1 VNVVLSK
8 REKYIAIGAI
18 SAVALLTINSLVIAP
33 YNDKRDALEEQETA
47 DTKTLEDD
55 KLLLYK
61 QEGLQSTWKDM
72 LASGLQADDSTAQSK
87 TQQAL
92 QDWARS
98 ANINLEALSS
108 DHVATQK
115 GPFQVINFNLDFNSS
130 GNQSMRQIARVLW
143 SLESADMPIRL
154 NDMKITTARE
164 GTDNLDVKLI
174 VSSLYMPPTAK
185 PARSGQSGANS
196 NQSDEMEDVQ

>member
-8 REKYIAIGAI
+8 REKYIAI
-18 SAVALLTINSLVIAP
+18 SAVSAVVLLGINSLVIGP
-33 YNDKRDALEEQETA
+33 YNDKRNALEEQEAA

-61 QEGLQSTWKDM
+61 QTGLQSTWKDM

-108 DHVATQK
+108 DHVATQH
-115 GPFQVINFNLDFNSS
+115 GPFQVINFNLDFNST

-143 SLESADMPIRL
+143 SIESADMPIRL

-174 VSSLYMPPTAK
+174 VSSLYMPPTAQ
-185 PARSGQSGANS
+185 PAGSGQSGANS

>member
-18 SAVALLTINSLVIAP
+18 GAVVLLGINSLVIGP
-33 YNDKRDALEEQETA
+33 YTDKLSALDDQETA
-47 DTKTLEDD
+47 ARKTLSDD
-55 KLLLYK
+55 TVLLHR
-61 QEGLQSTWKDM
+61 QESLQSDWQAM
-72 LASGLQADDSTAQSK
+72 LASGLQADDSIAQSK

-108 DHVATQK
+108 DHVATQH
-115 GPFQVINFNLDFNSS
+115 GPFQIINFSLDFSAS

-143 SLESADMPIRL
+143 SIESANIPIRL
-154 NDMKITTARE
+154 NDMKVTTTRE

-174 VSSLYMPPTAK
+174 VSSLYMPPT
-185 PARSGQSGANS
+185 GQPDTGNQPGAGDQS
-196 NQSDEMEDVQ
+196 NETDDVQ

>member
-18 SAVALLTINSLVIAP
+18 GAVVLLGINSLVIGP
-33 YNDKRDALEEQETA
+33 YTDRLSALDDQETTA
-47 DTKTLEDD
+47 RKTLNDNIV
-55 KLLLYK
+55 LLHR
-61 QEGLQSTWKDM
+61 QQSLQSDWQEM
-72 LASGLQADDSTAQSK
+72 LASGLQADDSIAQSK

-108 DHVATQK
+108 DHVATQH
-115 GPFQVINFNLDFNSS
+115 GPFQMIDFNLGFSSS
-130 GNQSMRQIARVLW
+130 GGQSMRQIARILW
-143 SLESADMPIRL
+143 SIESANIPIRL
-154 NDMKITTARE
+154 NDMKITTTRE

-174 VSSLYMPPTAK
+174 VSALYMPPTA
-185 PARSGQSGANS
+185 QSGASDQPAPGEQS
-196 NQSDEMEDVQ
+196 NETDDVQ

>member
-1 VNVVLSK
+1 MVLSK

-174 VSSLYMPPTAK
+174 VSSLYMPPTAQ

>member
-1 VNVVLSK
+1 VVLSK

-18 SAVALLTINSLVIAP
+18 SAIALLGINSLVIGP
-33 YNDKRDALEEQETA
+33 YYEKRDALDAQEQA
-47 DTKTLEDD
+47 DTKTLSDN

-61 QEGLQSTWKDM
+61 QQSLQSDWKEM
-72 LASGLQADDSTAQSK
+72 LASGLEADDSTAQSK
-87 TQQAL
+87 TQQSL

-115 GPFQVINFNLDFNSS
+115 GPFQVINFNLDFNST
-130 GNQSMRQIARVLW
+130 GNQSMRQIARILW
-143 SLESADMPIRL
+143 SIESADIPIRL
-154 NDMKITTARE
+154 NDMKISTARE

-174 VSSLYMPPTAK
+174 VSSLYMPPAAQ
-185 PARSGQSGANS
+185 PAGSGQSGANS

>member
-18 SAVALLTINSLVIAP
+18 GAVVLLGINSLVIGP
-33 YNDKRDALEEQETA
+33 YTDRLSALDDQETA
-47 DTKTLEDD
+47 ARKTLNDD
-55 KLLLYK
+55 KELLYK
-61 QEGLQSTWKDM
+61 QKSLQSDWQEM
-72 LASGLQADDSTAQSK
+72 LASGLQADDSIAQSK

-108 DHVATQK
+108 DHVATQH
-115 GPFQVINFNLDFNSS
+115 GPFQVIDFNLGFSSS
-130 GNQSMRQIARVLW
+130 GAQSMRQIARILW
-143 SLESADMPIRL
+143 SIESANIPLRL
-154 NDMKITTARE
+154 NDMKITTTRE

-174 VSSLYMPPTAK
+174 VSALYMPPTA
-185 PARSGQSGANS
+185 QSGVSDQPASGEQS
-196 NQSDEMEDVQ
+196 NETDDVQ

>member
-18 SAVALLTINSLVIAP
+18 GAVVLLGINSLVIGP
-33 YNDKRDALEEQETA
+33 FTDRLSALDEQETTA
-47 DTKTLEDD
+47 RKTLDD
-55 KLLLYK
+55 NKELLYRQK
-61 QEGLQSTWKDM
+61 SLQSDWQEM
-72 LASGLQADDSTAQSK
+72 LASGLQADDSIAQSK

-108 DHVATQK
+108 DHVATQH
-115 GPFQVINFNLDFNSS
+115 GPFQVIDFNLGFSSS
-130 GNQSMRQIARVLW
+130 GAQSMRQIARILW
-143 SLESADMPIRL
+143 SIESANIPIRL
-154 NDMKITTARE
+154 NDMKITTTRE

-174 VSSLYMPPTAK
+174 VSALYMPPTA
-185 PARSGQSGANS
+185 QSGA
-196 NQSDEMEDVQ
+196 SDQPASGAPVNETDDVQ